1 MKLVKIVLLGV
12 LIGCLFF
19 VISCGSDSGATGE
32 SGSVTMSVT
41 DARPLLPVP
50 VDNFFVEFSEVW
62 VHKPGHG
69 WMMLELVES
78 PYTIDLLRFH
88 DGATTELVPP
98 VSLSAGKYTQ
108 VRFVLNQAWLNVS
121 SGEEIETIPV
131 EIPTEYLRTDKNF
144 TIDLDPGSAIDLVVH
159 FDLSTS
165 IVVSGTESDPN
176 YSLKPVLHLFG
187 DPLNAAVIDGRI
199 DSGSI
204 GGSGQAIIT
213 VISND
218 SGETYTQVVVPE
230 SVESEPSST
239 SDFSIY
245 WLVPNK
251 SYTVEI
257 DMGGDGTIDCTQF
270 IDDNDTVEGEWIP
283 LNDGKTII
291 NGEGICSEPPSA

>member
-1 MKLVKIVLLGV
+1 MKIVKFALLGAF
-12 LIGCLFF
+12 IGCLFF
-19 VISCGSDSGATGE
+19 VISCGSDSGTTSE

-41 DARPLLPVP
+41 DARPLLPVQ

-62 VHKPGHG
+62 VHKPGDG
-69 WMMLELVES
+69 WIMLELVES
-78 PYTIDLLRFH
+78 PCTIDLLQFH

-98 VSLSAGKYTQ
+98 VSLSVGKYTQ
-108 VRFVLNQAWLNVS
+108 VRFVLNQAWLGVS
-121 SGEEIETIPV
+121 NGEEIETIPV
-131 EIPTEYLRTDKNF
+131 DIPTEYLRTDKNF

-165 IVVSGTESDPN
+165 IVASGTESEPN

-199 DSGSI
+199 DNEFI

-218 SGETYTQVVVPE
+218 SGDTYTQVVVPE
-230 SVESEPSST
+230 SVDAEPSST

-245 WLVPNK
+245 WLVPDR

-257 DMGGDGTIDCTQF
+257 DMGGDGTVDCMESIDAEDLESGQWF
-270 IDDNDTVEGEWIP
+270 SLNNDE
-283 LNDGKTII
+283 TIM
-291 NGEGICSEPPSA
+291 GSEGICNW